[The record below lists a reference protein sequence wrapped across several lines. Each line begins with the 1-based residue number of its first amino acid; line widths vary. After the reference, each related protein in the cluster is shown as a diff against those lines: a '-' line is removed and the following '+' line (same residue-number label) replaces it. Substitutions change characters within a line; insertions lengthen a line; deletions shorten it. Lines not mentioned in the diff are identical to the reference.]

1 MKKTFDIIQKII
13 FILTDIIIILLLA
26 IWTYYTFQVHINKV
40 PKEEVFNYTVFV
52 VSTGSMEN
60 TINVNDVI
68 LVEITKNVKE
78 KDIIAFK
85 QDNGL
90 IVHRIISINDEGII
104 TKGDANNHEDE
115 PINLEQIIGKV
126 IKVIPAKN
134 IVLIILGIILL
145 NVLLAIVKEIWIK
158 DNFKERQKISDEK

>member
-68 LVEITKNVKE
+68 LVERTKNVKE